1 MVTRRNAML
10 AGAGLMLTPAHGM
23 FAFGSKD
30 FWNTKDPSEWNDKE
44 VSKLVTQ
51 SPWAKEVSVASGGG
65 NPGSAPSRGPSRSG
79 GGGNIGMGSGAGVG
93 GGGGAGGMGRSTG
106 TMGADADPSGGDTPR
121 IKVTVVWESASP
133 VRLAKKTAGEEPNN
147 YVVSMTGM
155 PVGGDKENIKDH
167 TTLQAKGK
175 DPITPEKIEVQ
186 NSPAGSTVLCFFPK
200 SPPLTADDK
209 EVTFTSR
216 IGPTQIKVKFELK
229 DMLYK
234 NHLAV

>member
-1 MVTRRNAML
+1 
-10 AGAGLMLTPAHGM
+10 MLTPARGM

-30 FWNTKDPSEWNDKE
+30 FWNTKDPSEWSDKE

-51 SPWAKEVSVASGGG
+51 SPWAKEVSGGG
-65 NPGSAPSRGPSRSG
+65 NPGSAPSRGLSRGGVGGNPGMG
-79 GGGNIGMGSGAGVG
+79 GGAGMG
-93 GGGGAGGMGRSTG
+93 GGGGAGGMGRNTG
-106 TMGADADPSGGDTPR
+106 TMGTDADPTGSSMPR

-147 YVVSMTGM
+147 YIVSMTGM

-175 DPITPEKIEVQ
+175 DPITPEKVDVQ
-186 NSPAGSTVLCFFPK
+186 NSTAGSTVLCFFPK
-200 SPPLTADDK
+200 APPLTADDK

-216 IGPTQIKVKFELK
+216 MDSMQIKVKFELK

-234 NHLAV
+234 NQLAV